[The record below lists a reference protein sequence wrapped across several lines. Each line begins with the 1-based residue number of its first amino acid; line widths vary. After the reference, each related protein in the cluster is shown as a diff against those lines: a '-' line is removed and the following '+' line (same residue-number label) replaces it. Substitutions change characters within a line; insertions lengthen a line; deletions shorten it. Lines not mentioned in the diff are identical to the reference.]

1 MSDTRSRI
9 AETVRTNPGLHFSE
23 IVDHLDLAPG
33 QVQYHVRR
41 LADSGDVVADSLGG
55 RTHYFPPSYAAWE
68 RRALALL
75 RRETAGDVVALL
87 LEAERAR
94 PETVA
99 EELGIARSTLEWQLD
114 RLVAAD
120 LVAKRRDGRRVFLE
134 PKRPDE
140 TLRLL
145 READPDLGQRLVDR
159 FIRLAD
165 RLFEE

>member
-41 LADSGDVVADSLGG
+41 LTSAEVLVPASVEG
-55 RTHYFPPSYAAWE
+55 RTHYFPPTYSAWE
-68 RRALALL
+68 RQALALL

-87 LEAERAR
+87 LEVDRAR

-99 EELGIARSTLEWQLD
+99 DELDIARSTLEWQLD
-114 RLVAAD
+114 RLVDAD

-134 PKRPDE
+134 PKRPAE

-165 RLFEE
+165 RLLEE